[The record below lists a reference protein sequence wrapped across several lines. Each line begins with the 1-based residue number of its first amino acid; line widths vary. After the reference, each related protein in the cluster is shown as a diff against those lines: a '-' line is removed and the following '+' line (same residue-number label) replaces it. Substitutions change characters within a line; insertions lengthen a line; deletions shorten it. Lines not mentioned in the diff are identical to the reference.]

1 MVSALR
7 VRIRFH
13 ISCVGLMLVLVALPA
28 CNNKVSAGDREKT
41 VLDTQI
47 GDATFYSRRFQGD
60 RTASGSK
67 FDNRRAVAAHG
78 SYPFG
83 TVARVTN
90 LMNGRSVNVVIV
102 DRGPYGKNRREG
114 AIIDVSRTTAERL
127 GILREGRAQV
137 KVEVLTWGDDTY
149 SREHSRP

>member
-7 VRIRFH
+7 DRIRFH
-13 ISCVGLMLVLVALPA
+13 ISCVGLMLVWVALPA

-60 RTASGSK
+60 RTASGRK

-83 TVARVTN
+83 TVACVTN

-102 DRGPYGKNRREG
+102 DRCPYGQNRRAG
-114 AIIDVSRTTAERL
+114 ASVA
-127 GILREGRAQV
+127 
-137 KVEVLTWGDDTY
+137 LTPT
-149 SREHSRP
+149 